1 MVNCR
6 IFLFKFYFMEFTL
19 VMYDFNQ
26 LVVST
31 FLLQIGNPCCMT
43 NSKTI
48 AAATSDI
55 DPLRSFQ
62 AAFWNEV
69 SLEVKN
75 MLLLFHHK
83 SRLQK
88 QMLEPETRFLFFFL
102 DVFERKRE
110 RRARKDNRLV
120 WVSKRQT
127 GITTWYQYASE
138 VLISTFT
145 LHTNN

>member
-88 QMLEPETRFLFFFL
+88 QMPEPETRFLFFFL
-102 DVFERKRE
+102 MSLRE
-110 RRARKDNRLV
+110 RENEGQEKTTDWSESAKD
-120 WVSKRQT
+120 RQ
-127 GITTWYQYASE
+127 GS
-138 VLISTFT
+138 
-145 LHTNN
+145 LHGTNMLQKC